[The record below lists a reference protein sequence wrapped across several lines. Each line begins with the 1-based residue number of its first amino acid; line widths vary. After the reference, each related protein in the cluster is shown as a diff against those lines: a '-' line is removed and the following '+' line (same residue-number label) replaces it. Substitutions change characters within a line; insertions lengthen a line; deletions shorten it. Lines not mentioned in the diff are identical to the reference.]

1 MPFRVFLCGT
11 SVSMGGIVH
20 VFAGKVMS
28 SKEIDRLMELVD
40 KDGSGN
46 LNYEEFISALFGK

>member
-1 MPFRVFLCGT
+1 
-11 SVSMGGIVH
+11 MGGIVH